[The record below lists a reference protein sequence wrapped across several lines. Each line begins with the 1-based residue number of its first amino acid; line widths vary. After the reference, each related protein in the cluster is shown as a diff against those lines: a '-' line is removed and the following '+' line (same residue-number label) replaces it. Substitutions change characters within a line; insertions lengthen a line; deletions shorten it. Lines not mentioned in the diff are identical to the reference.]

1 MVICLVNISFLLNGG
16 VGQESS
22 FPGWINAQGES
33 LLHKEQGA
41 LRHKTTRKRMY
52 AAFT

>member
-1 MVICLVNISFLLNGG
+1 MVICLFNISFLLKNR
-16 VGQESS
+16 VGQERCC
-22 FPGWINAQGES
+22 PAWIKAQGES

-41 LRHKTTRKRMY
+41 LRHKTARKRMY

>member
-1 MVICLVNISFLLNGG
+1 MVICLFNISFLLNGR
-16 VGQESS
+16 GQESCC
-22 FPGWINAQGES
+22 PGIKAGES